1 MHISFTASGHDTTGV
16 TATTALR
23 NYHNPN
29 GLGHSANPDE
39 VLLTDAAG
47 GELYVLLRNTETN
60 DLSLRQRIQLDSTI
74 DNPSYYFDEYA
85 TPGRNASGYI
95 LAGLL
100 RGAALAEA
108 IMDDEEGIPSVV
120 WHVRGDT
127 GEKRV
132 LFEDQGVRVRSAS
145 AAVVVG
151 IDPGENG
158 GRKEGWLFVTG
169 FVSGS
174 VVAVKVDLE

>member
-1 MHISFTASGHDTTGV
+1 MHISFTPDSPDV
-16 TATTALR
+16 TVTVALN

-29 GLGHSANPDE
+29 GLGHSTNPDE

-100 RGAALAEA
+100 RGVALAEA

-120 WHVRGDT
+120 WHVRGDM

-132 LFEDQGVRVRSAS
+132 LFQDCGKRVRSAS

-151 IDPGENG
+151 IDPVGNG